1 MMAVRRLRG
10 RPLLHLPFMADIAR
24 DSSRFVVIEKAAQA
38 GVSELQTNLALWATA
53 TGFAGRGHVLFLQ
66 PTQALMDVF
75 TQTRIDPAIQD
86 SPQIRQLLQ
95 PEPPRR
101 RGVDSLRVKRIA
113 DGSLS
118 LRGSESRRQLTSFD
132 ADWVFLDEAD
142 QMPEE
147 TYELARRRLR
157 SSRDGRLWAVSTPSF
172 AEAGINAHYRQSD
185 QRRYHLPCPSCGL
198 KQPLTWPENIDFERA
213 LRVCRECRAELDVLA
228 AGAWVPEAPGN
239 TRIRGYHIPGL
250 LSPWANIPN
259 MIEASEA
266 MTPVARQQFY
276 NADLGET
283 FSPPGGGLSPDELDH
298 CRRPY
303 ALDDYRGQRC
313 DMGVDVGLT
322 LHVVIREHSDEPSQ
336 PRRLWFAGQVGWEDL
351 DGLMERFNAPRIVI
365 DAQPEAYM
373 AGTFALRHRSQT
385 WLAYYGRREVGI
397 DWRKGETGKPHTVH
411 LNRTEMLDAVM
422 AHFRDQSL
430 PIPRDARRL
439 GARFRSP
446 DGFAEYYRELL
457 APKRVMEHDANG
469 NLAARWDDRGR
480 DDHNAHAEAYCF
492 AASQSPIGARPGRI
506 RSVDTN
512 PFRSRPAGW
521 T

>member
-1 MMAVRRLRG
+1 M
-10 RPLLHLPFMADIAR
+10 
-24 DSSRFVVIEKAAQA
+24 
-38 GVSELQTNLALWATA
+38 
-53 TGFAGRGHVLFLQ
+53 
-66 PTQALMDVF
+66 
-75 TQTRIDPAIQD
+75 
-86 SPQIRQLLQ
+86 
-95 PEPPRR
+95 
-101 RGVDSLRVKRIA
+101 
-113 DGSLS
+113 
-118 LRGSESRRQLTSFD
+118 
-132 ADWVFLDEAD
+132 
-142 QMPEE
+142 
-147 TYELARRRLR
+147 
-157 SSRDGRLWAVSTPSF
+157 STPSF
-172 AEAGINAHYRQSD
+172 AEAGIDTHYRQSD

-266 MTPVARQQFY
+266 MTPVAPQQFY

-283 FSPPGGGLSPDELDH
+283 FSPPGGGLSPEELDR

-397 DWRKGETGKPHTVH
+397 DWRKGETGKPHTMH

-439 GARFRSP
+439 GARFRSA

-469 NLAARWDDRGR
+469 LPVHGFLGHLIGAACPCRGGVHDRLSGGDEWSERAAGGARSLLVATQGRGGAEAAARR
-480 DDHNAHAEAYCF
+480 
-492 AASQSPIGARPGRI
+492 GARRALARARGD
-506 RSVDTN
+506 RSD
-512 PFRSRPAGW
+512 AGAVA
-521 T
+521 